1 MRRRTSKKRAT
12 IRPFRRVMVANRGE
26 IAIRVFRACTEIGIG
41 TVAIYSEE
49 DAFSL
54 HRNKADESYLIG
66 KDKGP
71 VEAYLDI
78 EGIIRLARDR
88 EIDAIH
94 PGYGFLAENPD
105 VAQACQE
112 AGITFIGPTPEVIA
126 LMGDK
131 AEARRLAA
139 SLGVPIVPGTEGF
152 VPSDEAAV
160 EFAETH
166 GYPVLIKAAHG
177 GGGRGIRV
185 TQDRKSLLEN
195 LAQARSEAQSAFGSD
210 ALILEKYVR
219 HPKHIEV
226 QILGDQ
232 YGNVVHLFERDCS
245 VQRRHQKITEFA
257 PALTLDDKLKESI
270 YEAALRVARAVNY
283 TSAGTVEF
291 LVDREGNFYF
301 LEMNTRIQVEH
312 TVTEIITGVDL
323 VQAQIRIAEGYRLSD
338 PEIGISKNSAVKCRG
353 YALQCRITTEDPT
366 NNFRPDIGRLIAYRS
381 PGGFGI
387 RLDAASAYVGAVIT
401 PYYDSMLV
409 KVTSWGLTFAQCIS
423 KMDRAL
429 QEFRIRGV
437 RNNIPFLLNVIRH
450 PVFRAGT
457 CDTSFLEE
465 HPELFEIR
473 EPRDR
478 ATRILNFVGDVTVN
492 RALPRPSTWA
502 ERPPLTPRVP
512 EVESNPKGIQ
522 APEHRRVFE
531 KEGPEGLARWAL
543 KQKRLLVTDTTL
555 RDAHQSLLTT
565 RMRTYDMLRI
575 ARATAHLAGDIFSH
589 EMWGGATFDVCLR
602 FLKECPWERLTRLR
616 KAMPHAMF
624 QMLLRGANAVGYA
637 NYPDNVVREFV
648 KEAASAGIDIFRIFD
663 CFNWISNMKVA
674 IEAVGDTGKVIE
686 TAICYTGDI
695 TDPRRDKYALKYYV
709 DLAKE
714 LAHMGA
720 HFIAIKDMAGLCK
733 PYAAEKL
740 VRAIKEET
748 GLPLHFH
755 THATSGN
762 GEATVLKAAEAG
774 ADIVDLA
781 ISSLSGLTAQPSLNA
796 VVAALE
802 GGERNTGLDVQGLHK
817 LSAYW
822 EAVREYY
829 APFEGDMRSTNADV
843 YLNEIPGGQYTNW
856 RAQARAL
863 GLGDRWEELKRM
875 YAEVNQLF
883 GDIIKVTPSSKVVG
897 DLALFLVQNNLT
909 TEDVVKR
916 ADLSFPE
923 SVVDMMRGNLGQP
936 PGGFPPDVERA
947 ILKAEKPIRVPPGEL
962 IPPAD
967 FDTTAKGLEKQLG
980 HPVSNQDV
988 ISALLYPGVFEEFD
1002 RHRTLY
1008 GDTYIVP
1015 TPTFFYGM
1023 QAGDEITIDIEEGKT
1038 ILIKLFTMGEL
1049 EPDGRR
1055 PLLFEL
1061 NGQPRAVRIPDKSAP
1076 TIAETRPKADT
1087 ANPEEIGAP
1096 LSGKIV
1102 KFLVKEEDE
1111 VKHEQPL
1118 FVIEAM
1124 KMQTNIK
1131 ALQDGVVGKIFASEG
1146 ESVEAGDLILHLTSQ
1161 S

>member
-1 MRRRTSKKRAT
+1 MA
-12 IRPFRRVMVANRGE
+12 ANRGE
-26 IAIRVFRACTEIGIG
+26 IAIRVFRACTELGIT

-54 HRNKADESYLIG
+54 HRNKADEAYLIG

-78 EGIIRLARDR
+78 EGIIRLARDKR
-88 EIDAIH
+88 VDAIH
-94 PGYGFLAENPD
+94 PGYGFVSENAD
-105 VAQACQE
+105 FARACIE
-112 AGITFIGPTPEVIA
+112 AGIAFIGPDPDTIA

-131 AEARRLAA
+131 AEARRLAK
-139 SLGVPIVPGTEGF
+139 SLGIPIVPGTEGF
-152 VPSDEAAV
+152 IKSDEEAI

-166 GYPVLIKAAHG
+166 GYPVLLKAAHG

-185 TQDRKSLLEN
+185 AHDRKTLLEN
-195 LAQARSEAQSAFGSD
+195 LAQARSEARAAFGSD
-210 ALILEKYVR
+210 AIILERYIQN
-219 HPKHIEV
+219 PKHIEV
-226 QILGDQ
+226 QVLGDK

-245 VQRRHQKITEFA
+245 VQRRHQKVTELA
-257 PALTLDDKLKESI
+257 PAITLDPELKERI
-270 YEAALRVARAVNY
+270 YEAALRIARAVNY

-291 LVDREGNFYF
+291 LVDGRGDFYF
-301 LEMNTRIQVEH
+301 IEMNTRIQVEH
-312 TVTEIITGVDL
+312 TVTEVITGIDL
-323 VQAQIRIAEGYRLSD
+323 VQSQIRIAEGYRLSD
-338 PEIGISKNSAVKCRG
+338 PEIGIPKPSAIGSRG

-409 KVTSWGLTFAQCIS
+409 KVTSWGLTFDQCIS

-429 QEFRIRGV
+429 REFRIRGV
-437 RNNIPFLLNVIRH
+437 KTNIPFLLNVIRH
-450 PVFRAGT
+450 PVFRKGECT
-457 CDTSFLEE
+457 TTFLEE
-465 HPELFEIR
+465 HPEVFEIQ

-478 ATRILNFVGDVTVN
+478 ATRILNFIGDVTVN
-492 RALPRPSTWA
+492 RAIPRPPGWA

-512 EVESNPKGIQ
+512 EIDSAPIEV
-522 APEHRRVFE
+522 PEHRRVFE
-531 KEGPEGLARWAL
+531 REGPIGLAKWVLGQR
-543 KQKRLLVTDTTL
+543 RLLVTDTTF

-565 RMRTYDMLRI
+565 RMRTYDMVRI
-575 ARATAHLAGDIFSH
+575 ARATAILGRDIFSF

-602 FLKECPWERLTRLR
+602 FLKECPWERLGRLR
-616 KAMPHAMF
+616 EAMPHSMF
-624 QMLLRGANAVGYA
+624 QMLIRGANAVGYA
-637 NYPDNVVREFV
+637 NYPDNVVREFI
-648 KEAASAGIDIFRIFD
+648 KEAASSGIDIFRIFD
-663 CFNWISNMKVA
+663 CFNWIPNMRVA
-674 IEAVGDTGKVIE
+674 IETALDTGKVVE
-686 TAICYTGDI
+686 PAICYTGDI
-695 TDPRRDKYALKYYV
+695 TDPRRDKYTLKYYV

-714 LAHMGA
+714 LERMGA

-733 PYAAEKL
+733 PYAAQKL

-781 ISSLSGLTAQPSLNA
+781 ISTMSGQTSQPSLNA

-802 GGERNTGLDVQGLHK
+802 GTERDTGIDVVGLHK
-817 LSAYW
+817 LSSYW

-829 APFEGDMRSTNADV
+829 APFEGDMKTSNADV
-843 YLNEIPGGQYTNW
+843 YLYEIPGGQYTNL
-856 RAQARAL
+856 RAQAQAL
-863 GLGDRWEELKRM
+863 GLGDRWEEIKRM
-875 YAEVNQLF
+875 FADVNRLF
-883 GDIIKVTPSSKVVG
+883 GDIIKVTPSSKAVG
-897 DLALFLVQNNLT
+897 DLALFLVQNRLT
-909 TEDVVKR
+909 AEDVVKK
-916 ADLSFPE
+916 ADQLSFPE
-923 SVVDMMRGNLGQP
+923 SVVDMMRGNLGQT
-936 PGGFPPDVERA
+936 PGGFPPDVQRA
-947 ILKAEKPIRVPPGEL
+947 ILKGEEPIHVRPGEL

-967 FDTTAKGLEKQLG
+967 FSATAKRLEKQLG
-980 HPVSNQDV
+980 HPINRRDLL
-988 ISALLYPGVFEEFD
+988 SALLYPGVYEEFD

-1008 GDTYIVP
+1008 GDTSVVP
-1015 TPTFFYGM
+1015 TPVFFYGM
-1023 QAGDEITIDIEEGKT
+1023 QAGEETTVEIEEGKT
-1038 ILIKLFTMGEL
+1038 LLIRLFAIGEV

-1061 NGQPRAVRIPDKSAP
+1061 NGQPRPLRIQDKAAAAKVVE
-1076 TIAETRPKADT
+1076 IRPKADT
-1087 ANPEEIGAP
+1087 TNPQEVGAP

-1102 KFLVKEEDE
+1102 RFFVKEGDR
-1111 VKHEQPL
+1111 VNRDQPL

-1131 ALQDGVVGKIFASEG
+1131 ALEDGVIGRILVSEG
-1146 ESVEAGDLILHLTSQ
+1146 ESVEAGDLVLRLTQ
-1161 S
+1161 G

>member
-1 MRRRTSKKRAT
+1 MSRRTGKKRAS
-12 IRPFRRVMVANRGE
+12 IRPFHRVMAANRGE
-26 IAIRVFRACTEIGIG
+26 IAIRIFRACTELGIG
-41 TVAIYSEE
+41 TIAIYSEE

-54 HRNKADESYLIG
+54 HRNKADEAYLIG
-66 KDKGP
+66 KGKGP

-78 EGIIRLARDR
+78 DGIIRLARDKN
-88 EIDAIH
+88 IDAIH
-94 PGYGFLAENPD
+94 PGYGFLAENPAF
-105 VAQACQE
+105 AQACQE

-131 AEARRLAA
+131 AEARCLAA

-160 EFAETH
+160 EVAETY

-185 TQDRKSLLEN
+185 AHDRKSLLEN
-195 LAQARSEAQSAFGSD
+195 LAQARSEARSAFGSD
-210 ALILEKYVR
+210 ALILEKYVQ

-226 QILGDQ
+226 QVLGDQ
-232 YGNVVHLFERDCS
+232 YGNVIHLFERDCS
-245 VQRRHQKITEFA
+245 VQRRHQKIIEFA
-257 PALTLDDKLKESI
+257 PALTLDDNLKGSL

-312 TVTEIITGVDL
+312 TVTEVITGVDL

-338 PEIGISKNSAVKCRG
+338 PEIVISKTSAVRCRG

-437 RNNIPFLLNVIRH
+437 KNNIPFLLNVIRH
-450 PVFRAGT
+450 PVFRAGV
-457 CDTSFLEE
+457 CETSFLEE

-478 ATRILNFVGDVTVN
+478 ATRLLNFVSDVTVN
-492 RALPRPSTWA
+492 RAMPRPTAWA
-502 ERPPLTPRVP
+502 ERPPFTPRVP
-512 EVESNPKGIQ
+512 DVDRNPRRV
-522 APEHRRVFE
+522 PEHRSVFE
-531 KEGPEGLARWAL
+531 KEGPEGLARWVL
-543 KQKRLLVTDTTL
+543 KQKRLLVTDTTF

-575 ARATAHLAGDIFSH
+575 ARATAHLAEDIFSH

-616 KAMPHAMF
+616 ETMPHAMF
-624 QMLLRGANAVGYA
+624 QMLLRGANAVGYT

-663 CFNWISNMKVA
+663 CFNWVPNMKIA
-674 IEAVGDTGKVIE
+674 IEAAGDTGKVVE

-695 TDPRRDKYALKYYV
+695 TDPRRDKYTLKYYV

-714 LAHMGA
+714 LARMGA

-733 PYAAEKL
+733 PYAAQIL

-781 ISSLSGLTAQPSLNA
+781 ISALSGLTAQPSLNA
-796 VVAALE
+796 IVAALE
-802 GGERNTGLDVQGLHK
+802 GKERDIGLDVQGLHK

-829 APFEGDMRSTNADV
+829 APFEGDMRATNADV

-875 YAEVNQLF
+875 YAEVNQLL

-897 DLALFLVQNNLT
+897 DMALFLVQNNLT
-909 TEDVVKR
+909 TEDVLKR
-916 ADLSFPE
+916 AEYMSFPE

-936 PGGFPPDVERA
+936 YGGFPPDVERA
-947 ILKAEKPIRVPPGEL
+947 ILKGEESIRVCPGEL
-962 IPPAD
+962 MPPAD
-967 FDTTAKGLEKQLG
+967 FDAEAKRLEKQLG

-1008 GDTYIVP
+1008 GDTSVVP

-1023 QAGDEITIDIEEGKT
+1023 QAGDEIEIEIEEGKT
-1038 ILIKLFTMGEL
+1038 LLIKLFAIGEL

-1061 NGQPRAVRIPDKSAP
+1061 SGQPRPVRIPDKSAP
-1076 TIAETRPKADT
+1076 TVAEVRPKADT
-1087 ANPEEIGAP
+1087 TNPEEVGAP

-1102 KFLVKEEDE
+1102 KFFVKEGERIGR
-1111 VKHEQPL
+1111 EQPL
-1118 FVIEAM
+1118 LMIEAM

-1146 ESVEAGDLILHLTSQ
+1146 ESVEAGDLIIRFSSQ
-1161 S
+1161 G